1 MAIWPQ
7 TDHKKKLAFFKFGD
21 FAVKKKK
28 KLADFK
34 FGSGASG
41 CYMYLSLEHEFAN
54 LQKEL

>member
-1 MAIWPQ
+1 MAPNPP
-7 TDHKKKLAFFKFGD
+7 FKFGD
-21 FAVKKKK
+21 FAVKKKKKK